1 MFGIPVVHTHECHA
15 VPCENT
21 KEVER
26 IKKVLE
32 DNMIPYQEVKSPE
45 DFGVR
50 LVIDIPQTKK
60 MEIREVS
67 YVPTRNV

>member
-1 MFGIPVVHTHECHA
+1 MFGIPVVHTHECHS

-21 KEVER
+21 KEIER

-32 DNMIPYQEVKSPE
+32 DNGIPYKEAKSLE

-50 LVIDIPQTKK
+50 LVIDIPQTHKT
-60 MEIREVS
+60 EIREVS